1 MSQVATGV
9 AHLADGLSPKGN
21 GSEFPM
27 KFSVVTISFNQ
38 RQYLEEAL
46 RSVLTQDY
54 PAIEYIVVDPG
65 STDGSRELIES
76 FASQLERVV
85 FEPDK
90 GAADGLNNGFQHASG
105 DIFGFL
111 NSDDVLLP
119 GALRSVAQAFAQDS
133 DCNIVMGNGFIIDA
147 QGKRIRRIRAAGFTL
162 DRYFY
167 GGATWLQQATFFRR
181 AAFEAVG
188 GFNVN
193 NRSCWDGELLVDM
206 VRKGAKVKYLNQD
219 LALFRLHAKS
229 ITGSRRHSEMMKADA
244 DRMFSLSRGR
254 RWTALD
260 TVRAYLFRIERI
272 LTHPGAV
279 ESAIRARMRR
289 R

>member
-1 MSQVATGV
+1 
-9 AHLADGLSPKGN
+9 
-21 GSEFPM
+21 M

-46 RSVLTQDY
+46 DSVLAQHY
-54 PAIEYIVVDPG
+54 PAVEYIVVDPG
-65 STDGSRELIES
+65 STDGSRELIQAFS
-76 FASQLERVV
+76 SRLAKVI
-85 FEPDK
+85 FEPDQ
-90 GAADGLNNGFQHASG
+90 GAADGLNKGFQYATG

-119 GALRSVAQAFAQDS
+119 GAMKSVGEVFEQNP
-133 DCNIVMGNGFIIDA
+133 DCDIVMGNGFTIDA
-147 QGKRIRRIRAAGFTL
+147 RGKRIRRIRAAGFTL

-181 AAFEAVG
+181 TAFEAVG

-193 NRSCWDGELLVDM
+193 NRSCWDGELVVDM
-206 VRKGAKVKYLNQD
+206 VRRGARVKYLDRD
-219 LALFRLHAKS
+219 LALFRIHAKS

-254 RWTALD
+254 GWTAMD
-260 TVRAYLFRIERI
+260 TLRAYLFRIERI
-272 LTHPGAV
+272 LSHPGAV

-289 R
+289 SQE

>member
-1 MSQVATGV
+1 
-9 AHLADGLSPKGN
+9 
-21 GSEFPM
+21 M

-65 STDGSRELIES
+65 STDGSRELAES
-76 FASQLERVV
+76 YRTQLGRVI
-85 FEPDK
+85 FEPDQ
-90 GAADGLNNGFQHASG
+90 GAADGLNKGFQHASG

-119 GALRSVAQAFAQDS
+119 GAVKSVAQIFAQNPECD
-133 DCNIVMGNGFIIDA
+133 IVMGNGFVIDA

-181 AAFEAVG
+181 EAFASAG

-206 VRKGAKVKYLNQD
+206 VRKGAKVRYLDQD
-219 LALFRLHAKS
+219 LALFRVHAKS

-260 TVRAYLFRIERI
+260 TVRTYLFRVERI

-289 R
+289 S

>member
-1 MSQVATGV
+1 
-9 AHLADGLSPKGN
+9 
-21 GSEFPM
+21 M
-27 KFSVVTISFNQ
+27 KFSVVTVSFNQ

-46 RSVLTQDY
+46 TSVLAQDY

-76 FASQLERVV
+76 FRDRLATVV
-85 FEPDK
+85 FEADQ
-90 GAADGLNNGFQHASG
+90 GAADGLNKGFQRASG

-111 NSDDVLLP
+111 NSDDALLP
-119 GALRSVAQAFAQDS
+119 GAMKTVSRAFEQNP
-133 DCNIVMGNGFIIDA
+133 DCDIVMGNGFIVDA
-147 QGKRIRRIRAAGFTL
+147 LGQRIRRIRAAGFTL

-181 AAFEAVG
+181 AAFERVG
-188 GFNVN
+188 GFNIN
-193 NRSCWDGELLVDM
+193 NRSCWDGELVVDM
-206 VRKGAKVKYLNQD
+206 VRLGAKVKYVNQD
-219 LALFRLHAKS
+219 LALFRIHAQS

-254 RWTALD
+254 QWTALD
-260 TVRAYLFRIERI
+260 TLRAYLVRVERI

-279 ESAIRARMRR
+279 ESAIRARVRR
-289 R
+289 SE

>member
-1 MSQVATGV
+1 
-9 AHLADGLSPKGN
+9 
-21 GSEFPM
+21 M
-27 KFSVVTISFNQ
+27 KFSVVTVSFNQ

-46 RSVLTQDY
+46 TSVLMQDY

-76 FASQLERVV
+76 FRHRLASIV
-85 FEPDK
+85 FEPDQ
-90 GAADGLNNGFQHASG
+90 GAADGLNKGFQRASG

-111 NSDDVLLP
+111 NSDDMLLP
-119 GALRSVAQAFAQDS
+119 GAMKNVSRAFEQNPGYD
-133 DCNIVMGNGFIIDA
+133 IVMGNGFIVDA

-181 AAFEAVG
+181 AAFERVG
-188 GFNVN
+188 GFNEN
-193 NRSCWDGELLVDM
+193 NRSCWDGELLLDM
-206 VRKGAKVKYLNQD
+206 VRQGARIHYLDQD
-219 LALFRLHAKS
+219 LAVFRIHAKS
-229 ITGSRRHSEMMKADA
+229 ITGSKRHSEMMKADA
-244 DRMFSLSRGR
+244 DRMFSLTQGR

-260 TVRAYLFRIERI
+260 TLRGYLVRIERV

-279 ESAIRARMRR
+279 ESAIRGRMHRS
-289 R
+289 

>member
-1 MSQVATGV
+1 
-9 AHLADGLSPKGN
+9 
-21 GSEFPM
+21 M

-65 STDGSRELIES
+65 STDGSRELTER
-76 FASQLERVV
+76 FRSQLAQVI

-90 GAADGLNNGFQHASG
+90 GAADGLNKGFQRATG

-119 GALRSVAQAFAQDS
+119 GALCSVAHAFAQNS
-133 DCNIVMGNGFIIDA
+133 DCDIVMGNGFVIDA
-147 QGKRIRRIRAAGFTL
+147 QGKRIRAIRAAGFTL

-181 AAFEAVG
+181 AAFEAAG

-206 VRKGAKVKYLNQD
+206 VRKGARVKYLDQD

-229 ITGSRRHSEMMKADA
+229 ITGSRRHNEMMKGDA
-244 DRMFSLSRGR
+244 DRMFSLTRGR

-260 TVRAYLFRIERI
+260 SVRAYLFRVERI

-279 ESAIRARMRR
+279 ESAIRARLRR
-289 R
+289 S

>member
-1 MSQVATGV
+1 
-9 AHLADGLSPKGN
+9 
-21 GSEFPM
+21 M
-27 KFSVVTISFNQ
+27 KFSMVTISFNQ

-46 RSVLTQDY
+46 TSVLQQDY

-76 FASQLERVV
+76 FRSRLAGVV
-85 FEPDK
+85 FEPDQ
-90 GAADGLNNGFQHASG
+90 GAAEGLNKGFQHASG

-119 GALRSVAQAFAQDS
+119 GTMRGVSQAFEQNP
-133 DCNIVMGNGFIIDA
+133 DCDVVMGNGFIVDA
-147 QGKRIRRIRAAGFTL
+147 HGRRIRRIRAAGFTV

-181 AAFEAVG
+181 AAFERVG

-206 VRKGAKVKYLNQD
+206 VRQGARIKYLNQD
-219 LALFRLHAKS
+219 LALFRIHAKS

-244 DRMFSLSRGR
+244 DRMFSLTRGR
-254 RWTALD
+254 RWTAMD
-260 TVRAYLFRIERI
+260 TLRGYLFRIERI

-279 ESAIRARMRR
+279 ESAIRGRMRKS
-289 R
+289 

>member
-9 AHLADGLSPKGN
+9 ARLVDGLSPKTN
-21 GSEFPM
+21 GSELPM

-76 FASQLERVV
+76 FSSQLERVI

-119 GALRSVAQAFAQDS
+119 GAMRSVAQAFAQDS
-133 DCNIVMGNGFIIDA
+133 DCDIVMGNGFIIDA

-181 AAFEAVG
+181 AAFESVG

-193 NRSCWDGELLVDM
+193 NHSCWDGELLIDM

-260 TVRAYLFRIERI
+260 TVWVYLFRIERI

-289 R
+289 S

>member
-1 MSQVATGV
+1 MGDHLSAR
-9 AHLADGLSPKGN
+9 AHGSGL
-21 GSEFPM
+21 PM
-27 KFSVVTISFNQ
+27 KFSVVTVSFNQ
-38 RQYLEEAL
+38 RQFLEEAL

-65 STDGSRELIES
+65 STDGSRELIQG
-76 FASQLERVV
+76 FANQLTRMI
-85 FEPDK
+85 FEPDQ
-90 GAADGLNNGFQHASG
+90 GAADGLNKGFQHASG

-119 GALRSVAQAFAQDS
+119 GAVKRVAQVFAQDS
-133 DCNIVMGNGFIIDA
+133 DCDIVMGNGFIIDA

-181 AAFEAVG
+181 AAFESVG
-188 GFNVN
+188 GFNAA

-219 LALFRLHAKS
+219 LALFRLHPQS

-260 TVRAYLFRIERI
+260 TVRAYLFRVERI

-279 ESAIRARMRR
+279 ESAIRARVRR
-289 R
+289 S

>member
-1 MSQVATGV
+1 
-9 AHLADGLSPKGN
+9 
-21 GSEFPM
+21 M

-38 RQYLEEAL
+38 RQYLEEAIT
-46 RSVLTQDY
+46 SVLDQDY

-65 STDGSRELIES
+65 STDGSRELIAGY
-76 FASQLERVV
+76 ASRLSRVV
-85 FEPDK
+85 LEPDK
-90 GAADGLNNGFQHASG
+90 GAADGLNKGFAQATG
-105 DIFGFL
+105 DIFAFL

-119 GALRSVAQAFAQDS
+119 GAMSGVARVFEQHP
-133 DCNIVMGNGFIIDA
+133 DCDIVMGDGFTIDA
-147 QGKRIRRIRAAGFTL
+147 QGKRIRRIRAGGFTL

-181 AAFEAVG
+181 SAYDAVG

-206 VRKGAKVKYLNQD
+206 IRHGAKVRYLNQD
-219 LALFRLHAKS
+219 LALFRIHPHS
-229 ITGSRRHSEMMKADA
+229 ITGSRRHREMMKADA

-254 RWTALD
+254 RWTMMDAAR
-260 TVRAYLFRIERI
+260 VYLFRIERI

-289 R
+289 S

>member
-1 MSQVATGV
+1 
-9 AHLADGLSPKGN
+9 
-21 GSEFPM
+21 M

-46 RSVLTQDY
+46 TSVLTQDY

-76 FASQLERVV
+76 FRDRLAHIV
-85 FEPDK
+85 FEPDQ
-90 GAADGLNNGFQHASG
+90 GAADGLNKGFQHASG

-111 NSDDVLLP
+111 NSDDVLLA
-119 GALRSVAQAFAQDS
+119 GAMRRVRQAFEQNP
-133 DCNIVMGNGFIIDA
+133 DCDIVMGNGFVVDA
-147 QGKRIRRIRAAGFTL
+147 HGKPIRRIRAGGFTL

-181 AAFEAVG
+181 SAFERVG

-206 VRKGAKVKYLNQD
+206 VRLGARVKYLNQD
-219 LALFRLHAKS
+219 LALFRIHQNS
-229 ITGSRRHSEMMKADA
+229 ITGSKRHSEMIKADA

-260 TVRAYLFRIERI
+260 TLRVYLVRIQRI

-289 R
+289 SQ

>member
-1 MSQVATGV
+1 
-9 AHLADGLSPKGN
+9 
-21 GSEFPM
+21 M

-38 RQYLEEAL
+38 RPYLEEAL
-46 RSVLTQDY
+46 RSVLAQDY

-65 STDGSRELIES
+65 STDGSRQLIES
-76 FASQLERVV
+76 LANQLARMV
-85 FEPDK
+85 FEPDQ
-90 GAADGLNNGFQHASG
+90 GAADGLNKGFKHASG
-105 DIFGFL
+105 EIFGFL
-111 NSDDVLLP
+111 NSDDALLP
-119 GALRSVAQAFAQDS
+119 GAIRSVAQAFVQNP
-133 DCNIVMGNGFIIDA
+133 DCDIVMGNGFIVDA

-188 GFNVN
+188 GFNVK

-206 VRKGAKVKYLNQD
+206 VRKGAEVKYLNQD
-219 LALFRLHAKS
+219 LALFRIHAKS

-244 DRMFSLSRGR
+244 ERMFSLTRGR
-254 RWTALD
+254 RWTSLD

-289 R
+289 S